1 MVKIQTCETVLIEV
15 TEVGQRREMKTFN
28 LEFDQYISCFPAY
41 KPIKKTTSEHIKVLI
56 YRDLRIETIHPRVW
70 KFLVFWQFSLQSV
83 KDMECL
89 FFLWILVQQ
98 QA

>member
-41 KPIKKTTSEHIKVLI
+41 KPIKKTTSEQIKVLI
-56 YRDLRIETIHPRVW
+56 YRNLRIETINTHE
-70 KFLVFWQFSLQSV
+70 FGNF
-83 KDMECL
+83 
-89 FFLWILVQQ
+89 
-98 QA
+98 